1 MTKLILLALASS
13 AIVLGCAP
21 QSSPSSEP
29 QTFNASQ
36 ELVAAT
42 GGSGSGGDYF
52 SYQYVESGCSTGRH
66 TFDDHAD
73 LCRTLRD
80 EAANNFC
87 AFEQRRA
94 YYAQECR

>member
-1 MTKLILLALASS
+1 VTKLILLALASS

-29 QTFNASQ
+29 QTFNARQ
-36 ELVAAT
+36 ELVAA
-42 GGSGSGGDYF
+42 SGGDYF
-52 SYQYVESGCSTGRH
+52 SYQYVESGCTTGRH
-66 TFDDHAD
+66 TFDDHAQ